1 MAMAE
6 GQTTSGKIVSDDLF
20 PMTGLAAARP
30 PEKRLRISLRL
41 NKTRTLVAGLT
52 LLFMAA
58 GLLAGGW
65 LLWVERRAALDTAQH
80 STETLVHALAPHYR
94 QVLDDADAVLVAA
107 RAAASHSDLAD
118 ATALADLGAQLD
130 RLVAR
135 RPQIARIAVYNS
147 LGEPVAQAMPA
158 GEAAPDGATSR
169 IDPTLYRGLDTGLGV
184 APVASPD
191 GQSTVA
197 LARRFNDGVVVATIA
212 VDAFLTPYRMLD
224 PRPGALLLLLR
235 DDATTLVR
243 DPPIADQAPRR
254 EIDLGRL
261 AAGKTAGTVETSVPS
276 DGIARIVS
284 FERLAGKPAYLFAGM
299 AREEALLPWRDQ
311 LIPQA
316 SVIGTVFL
324 LLGVVGLA
332 AYHVAGNEDR
342 DKAVLWNAR
351 NELEVEVRQRTAE
364 LEASIV
370 KLSTV
375 ADERELLFRDLNH
388 RIRNDLQLISSL
400 LSLQANR
407 LDDAQARGAFEE
419 SLERVNSI
427 ALVHDLLYSTPG
439 AAVIDVASL
448 MRVLCDRLVTVF
460 RPDGGVVC
468 TVSAASAEVSIDVAI
483 RLGLIVNEV
492 LSNVL
497 KHSFSGGRNG
507 TITVT
512 FRAGER
518 MLKLTVTDDGAGPSM
533 TTSAGETR
541 LGVQLCD
548 LLARNLSAV
557 VLREQLD
564 NCHKFELSLP
574 A

>member
-1 MAMAE
+1 
-6 GQTTSGKIVSDDLF
+6 VSDNLL
-20 PMTGLAAARP
+20 PMSGPVPATELAAPVRV
-30 PEKRLRISLRL
+30 SLRL
-41 NKTRTLVAGLT
+41 GSARSLVAALS
-52 LLFMAA
+52 LLFVIAGSVAA
-58 GLLAGGW
+58 IW
-65 LLWVERRAALDTAQH
+65 LLWAERRAALEAAQR
-80 STETLVHALAPHYR
+80 STEVLVQALAPHYG
-94 QVLDDADAVLVAA
+94 QVIEGADAVLVAA
-107 RAAASHSDLAD
+107 RAAASRSDLAD
-118 ATALADLGAQLD
+118 PAAVAALTAQLD
-130 RLVAR
+130 QLVAR
-135 RPQIARIAVYNS
+135 RPQVARIAVYNA

-158 GEAAPDGATSR
+158 GAAAPAEASGPLN
-169 IDPTLYRGLDTGLGV
+169 PTLYRGFDTGFGI

-197 LARRFNDGVVVATIA
+197 LARRFNDGAVVATVTA
-212 VDAFLTPYRMLD
+212 EAFLAPYRMLD

-235 DDATTLVR
+235 DDGAILVR
-243 DPPIADQAPRR
+243 DPPLGDASLRR

-261 AAGKTAGTVETSVPS
+261 AASASSGTADVAIPS

-284 FERLAGKPAYLFAGM
+284 FQRLAGKPITLFAGM
-299 AREEALLPWRDQ
+299 AREEALLPWQHQ
-311 LIPQA
+311 LIPQV

-324 LLGVVGLA
+324 LLGIAGLV
-332 AYHVAGNEDR
+332 AYHIATGYDR
-342 DKAVLWNAR
+342 DKTALWNAR
-351 NELEVEVRQRTAE
+351 SELEAEVGRRTAE

-439 AAVIDVASL
+439 AAVIDLASL
-448 MRVLCDRLVTVF
+448 VRVLCDRLVAVF
-460 RPDGGVVC
+460 RPDDGVVC
-468 TVSAASAEVSIDVAI
+468 TVSAASVEVSIDVAI
-483 RLGLIVNEV
+483 RLGLIVNEI

-497 KHSFSGGRNG
+497 KHSFGGGRNG

-541 LGVQLCD
+541 LGVQLVD

-557 VLREQLD
+557 VLREQIEGL
-564 NCHKFELSLP
+564 HKFELSLP

>member
-1 MAMAE
+1 
-6 GQTTSGKIVSDDLF
+6 VSDNLL
-20 PMTGLAAARP
+20 PMSGPVPATALAP
-30 PEKRLRISLRL
+30 PLRVTLRL
-41 NKTRTLVAGLT
+41 GSARSLVAALT
-52 LLFMAA
+52 LLFVIAGSLAA
-58 GLLAGGW
+58 VW
-65 LLWVERRAALDTAQH
+65 LLWAERRAALEAAQR
-80 STETLVHALAPHYR
+80 STEALVHALAPHYG
-94 QVLDDADAVLVAA
+94 QVLEGADAVLVAA
-107 RAAASHSDLAD
+107 RAAASHSDLGDGA
-118 ATALADLGAQLD
+118 AVAALTAQLD
-130 RLVAR
+130 QLVAR
-135 RPQIARIAVYNS
+135 RPQIARIGVYNA

-158 GEAAPDGATSR
+158 GAAAPADASGPL
-169 IDPTLYRGLDTGLGV
+169 DPTLYRGFDTGFGI

-197 LARRFNDGVVVATIA
+197 LARRFNDGAVVATIA
-212 VDAFLTPYRMLD
+212 AEAFLAPYRMLD

-235 DDATTLVR
+235 DDGAILVR
-243 DPPIADQAPRR
+243 DPPLGNGSLRR

-261 AAGKTAGTVETSVPS
+261 AAGASAGTADVAIPS

-284 FERLAGKPAYLFAGM
+284 FQRLADKPITLFAGM
-299 AREEALLPWRDQ
+299 AREEALLPWQHQ
-311 LIPQA
+311 LIPQV

-324 LLGVVGLA
+324 LLGIAGLV
-332 AYHVAGNEDR
+332 AYHIASGYDR
-342 DKAVLWNAR
+342 DKLALWNAR
-351 NELEVEVRQRTAE
+351 SELEAEVGRRTAE

-439 AAVIDVASL
+439 AAVIDLANLV
-448 MRVLCDRLVTVF
+448 RVLCDRLVAVF

-468 TVSAASAEVSIDVAI
+468 TVSAASVEVSIDVAI
-483 RLGLIVNEV
+483 RLGLIVNEI

-497 KHSFSGGRNG
+497 KHSFGGGRNG

-541 LGVQLCD
+541 LGVQLVD

-557 VLREQLD
+557 VLREQIESL
-564 NCHKFELSLP
+564 HKFELSLP